1 MKKAALDVHAVLSVP
16 AVLAG
21 AMPLRARHH
30 TPWGCR
36 SKFTEIYRNLPRLVN
51 FEDPQV
57 HDGPQGEGPGAHGRC
72 VRKEEERTCTWVV
85 LIMFSCL

>member
-1 MKKAALDVHAVLSVP
+1 MKKEALDVHAVLSVP

-36 SKFTEIYRNLPRLVN
+36 SKFTEIYRNLPKFTEIYRNLPK
-51 FEDPQV
+51 FTEISQ
-57 HDGPQGEGPGAHGRC
+57 
-72 VRKEEERTCTWVV
+72 
-85 LIMFSCL
+85 L